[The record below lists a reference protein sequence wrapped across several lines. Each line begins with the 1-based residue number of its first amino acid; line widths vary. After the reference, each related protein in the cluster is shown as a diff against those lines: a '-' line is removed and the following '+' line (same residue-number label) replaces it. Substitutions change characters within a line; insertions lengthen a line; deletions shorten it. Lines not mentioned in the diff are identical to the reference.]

1 LTIIK
6 EVLLRGR
13 CWENL
18 FDLFPALSGINSA
31 MQLMSSF
38 GLHKLRPHLGG
49 SMNILSYII
58 LGLAAGI
65 ASGFLGIGGGIIV
78 IPALVFI
85 FGLTQHQAQGTTLAL
100 MIPPIGL
107 LAALKYYSEGNVKVS
122 IAAFICVGFFIGGLI
137 GASFVQKIPDVVLK
151 RIFGIVMLLLSIK
164 MIWGK

>member
-1 LTIIK
+1 
-6 EVLLRGR
+6 
-13 CWENL
+13 
-18 FDLFPALSGINSA
+18 
-31 MQLMSSF
+31 
-38 GLHKLRPHLGG
+38 
-49 SMNILSYII
+49 MNILSYII